1 MERIIATLISIVA
14 AVGGS
19 AVLFIGANKLFN
31 LARSNYPIF
40 STLIGGLLGFLI
52 GLVMWANNVVTFI
65 EGPLI
70 GSPEPTGI
78 TAVFDFLAMAIV
90 NTAIPTI
97 IGAVGG
103 WMLARAGG
111 DTVTATA
118 YRLDTGD
125 GEEAEV
131 EAAGFERNRLLVAM
145 GATGLLGLIFG
156 FFYELPM
163 VPALEIDKIIL
174 WTAVGLIIGG
184 AIWALRGR
192 EGSPLGL
199 LALFGGIGWLLG
211 TLVAPRLGDYKRGLI
226 LGLDSDQMWTII
238 ALVVGFA
245 AIGAYVGLKP
255 APDYSVRDRIA
266 RNSRVYIFLA
276 PALTFI
282 FASLLLPA
290 LRTIW
295 LSFLGLDES
304 LDFADR
310 AWGGV
315 DKFVGFANYG
325 EVFSDP
331 KNWDLSNWTGI
342 FGSVLF
348 QGGAILLVVGI
359 LVGVYL
365 GNKRGMAFE
374 RSGGSMPPI
383 VLGVFLILFAV
394 FAALR
399 GTVFN
404 NLWWVLAVVSL
415 ATSLGLAIAVLADRA
430 KMENVAKS
438 LIFMPM
444 AISFVGAGIIWR
456 FVYDARDVSRE
467 QTGVLNAVWVALGKL
482 SHSTW
487 PKYLAAAILLAIIA
501 GLAYMAFRAWRAEAM
516 GILAGSLVTM
526 LPILYIL
533 IRLLGIFTD
542 GIGGF
547 IIEDDGS
554 VVADTILVREQ
565 SPFNNVFLM
574 VVLIWIQT
582 GFTMVIFSAA
592 IKAVP
597 AELIEASKVDGATES
612 QTFWRVT
619 IPQITPTIGVVITTL
634 IVLVMKV
641 FDIVKVMTNGNF
653 DTNVLANAMFT
664 TAFTAFDFG
673 KGSALAVLILLSV
686 LPVMVFNIRRMQ
698 KEAR

>member
-1 MERIIATLISIVA
+1 MDRIIATLISIVA

-19 AVLFIGANKLFN
+19 AVLFIGANKLFD
-31 LARSNYPIF
+31 LARSRYSVF
-40 STLIGGLLGFLI
+40 GTVVGGLLGFLT
-52 GLVMWANNVVTFI
+52 GLVLWANNVVTFV

-78 TAVFDFLAMAIV
+78 TAVFDFVAMLIA
-90 NTAIPTI
+90 NTILPTA

-103 WMLARAGG
+103 WLLAKVSG
-111 DTVTATA
+111 DAAISTA
-118 YRLDTGD
+118 YRLDDATGGEND
-125 GEEAEV
+125 GTANV
-131 EAAGFERNRLLVAM
+131 ARNRLLVAV
-145 GATGLLGLIFG
+145 ATTGLMGLVFG
-156 FFYELPM
+156 YFYELAL
-163 VPALEIDKIIL
+163 VPAFEIDKILIWTVAGLAIGAGL
-174 WTAVGLIIGG
+174 WY
-184 AIWALRGR
+184 LRGQK
-192 EGSPLGL
+192 GSLLGM
-199 LALFGGIGWLLG
+199 LALLGGIGWLLG
-211 TLVAPRLGDYKRGLI
+211 TMVAPRLGDFKRDFM
-226 LGLDSDQMWTII
+226 GLDGDQLWTIV
-238 ALVVGFA
+238 AMTVGFA
-245 AIGAYVGLKP
+245 AIGAYIGLKA
-255 APDYSVRDRIA
+255 APDYATRDGIA

-295 LSFLGLDES
+295 LSFLGLDDT

-310 AWGGV
+310 APGGV
-315 DKFVGFANYG
+315 DKFIGFSNYQ
-325 EVFSDP
+325 EVFADP
-331 KNWDLSNWTGI
+331 KNWDLSNWSGI
-342 FGSVLF
+342 FGSNLFIGGVVLL
-348 QGGAILLVVGI
+348 AVGI
-359 LVGVYL
+359 AAGLYTGR
-365 GNKRGMAFE
+365 KRGMAFE
-374 RSGGSMPPI
+374 RSGASLPPI
-383 VLGVFLILFAV
+383 TLGVFLILFAV

-467 QTGVLNAVWVALGKL
+467 QTGVLNAIWVALGQL
-482 SHSTW
+482 SNSTW
-487 PKYLAAAILLAIIA
+487 PKYLMIALLLAA
-501 GLAYMAFRAWRAEAM
+501 LGGLGYMAYRGYRAGAM
-516 GILAGSLVTM
+516 GIFAGALVTM
-526 LPILYIL
+526 LPFAYIL
-533 IRLLGIFTD
+533 FRLLTNGL
-542 GIGGF
+542 GGF
-547 IIEDDGS
+547 SIEDGE
-554 VVADTILVREQ
+554 VIKETILVREG

-686 LPVMVFNIRRMQ
+686 LPVMILNIRRMQ
-698 KEAR
+698 KEAA